1 MRRPELLAQKQN
13 ILLFAMHVG
22 TRNIKNS
29 VIQRLIDM
37 IWRAVEKVYALPDD
51 FFEIDDENAII
62 EE

>member
-1 MRRPELLAQKQN
+1 
-13 ILLFAMHVG
+13 MHVG